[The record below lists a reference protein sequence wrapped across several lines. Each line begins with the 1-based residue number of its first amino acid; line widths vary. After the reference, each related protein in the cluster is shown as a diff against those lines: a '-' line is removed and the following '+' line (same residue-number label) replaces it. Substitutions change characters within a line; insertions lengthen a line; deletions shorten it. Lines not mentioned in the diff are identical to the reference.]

1 MSEGNTP
8 IDTKTVR
15 LNKPDLKVRYA
26 ELGDSTNPPVL
37 LLHGVPENLQAW
49 YAVAPLLAEKYH
61 VLALDWPGFGGSDPL
76 ASPEDYTS
84 RRFAEVIVDF
94 MDSLHIRQASL
105 IATDIALLP
114 SLLVGLKH
122 PSRVSKL
129 VVMDG
134 IPFPRPQYSS
144 WELKS
149 FAKKGSILGKA
160 LVRWF
165 PRVTAQISYLKGFYR
180 GHSIPTEV
188 RQEFLTDGLS
198 KSNQEAFLSYFQNFR
213 TDQEYFEPRAHELQT
228 PVLVVWGKYDRFI
241 SSKLGHEIAEK
252 LPNAKLEVI
261 DKSGHYVHMDTPKE
275 LVQVVI
281 RFLGEE
287 AVQTNV
293 SHTGKP
299 PKTVGDTYRFEHF
312 TLPLMFH
319 DARFS
324 RDSLAP
330 GDVLPNQTLTRTDGT
345 QTDLRAV
352 AADRPLVLIVGS
364 VSCPMT
370 TSSLPRLVE
379 LEQKYGEQLNFALI
393 YAREAHPG
401 ENYRQAQTLEEKVQ
415 YARELEDLHG
425 VSWPVLVDDLDGTV
439 HRLLDTKPNS
449 VHIVSRDGT
458 ILFRSLFASDGGV
471 EDALQAIAAGEEPRN
486 SQGTARIRPA
496 LVAGGYI
503 SDALGRSGRSAYLDV
518 LKSAPPLALLGTVS
532 KGFPWLEKTKRG
544 FAAVA
549 VLVAA
554 PVAAIA
560 LLW

>member
-1 MSEGNTP
+1 M
-8 IDTKTVR
+8 
-15 LNKPDLKVRYA
+15 
-26 ELGDSTNPPVL
+26 
-37 LLHGVPENLQAW
+37 
-49 YAVAPLLAEKYH
+49 APLLAEKYY

-94 MDSLHIRQASL
+94 MDSLDIRQASL

-114 SLLVGLKH
+114 SLLVGLEH

-129 VVMDG
+129 AVMDG
-134 IPFPRPQYSS
+134 IPFPRPQHSS

-180 GHSIPTEV
+180 GHSIPAEV

-198 KSNQEAFLSYFQNFR
+198 KSNQEAFLSYFQHFR
-213 TDQEYFEPRAHELQT
+213 TGQEYFEPRAHELQT

-275 LVQVVI
+275 LVQVVT

-293 SHTGKP
+293 SHARKP

-324 RDSLAP
+324 RDSLSP

-352 AADRPLVLIVGS
+352 AADRPLALIVGS

-401 ENYRQAQTLEEKVQ
+401 ENYRQAQTLEEKVVSSDLFED
-415 YARELEDLHG
+415 RERDAA
-425 VSWPVLVDDLDGTV
+425 PAFLDALPGRND
-439 HRLLDTKPNS
+439 HRLRGRNDRHPYGLIRHAVVRLEEEITDKARTS
-449 VHIVSRDGT
+449 AGSARD
-458 ILFRSLFASDGGV
+458 
-471 EDALQAIAAGEEPRN
+471 
-486 SQGTARIRPA
+486 
-496 LVAGGYI
+496 
-503 SDALGRSGRSAYLDV
+503 
-518 LKSAPPLALLGTVS
+518 
-532 KGFPWLEKTKRG
+532 
-544 FAAVA
+544 
-549 VLVAA
+549 
-554 PVAAIA
+554 
-560 LLW
+560 